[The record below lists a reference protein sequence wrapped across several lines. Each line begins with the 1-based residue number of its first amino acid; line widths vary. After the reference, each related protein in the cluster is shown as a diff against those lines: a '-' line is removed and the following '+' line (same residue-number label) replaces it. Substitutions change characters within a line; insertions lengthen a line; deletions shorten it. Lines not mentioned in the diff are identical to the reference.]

1 MKFPHRRSVFER
13 KTIEEMCRPN
23 LSPVVEERTFR
34 DEETGAEI
42 DVTRH
47 QDNTIT
53 VVAERF
59 DLTDVEKP

>member
-13 KTIEEMCRPN
+13 KMIEEMCRPN

-42 DVTRH
+42 DVTTY
-47 QDNTIT
+47 QDNTIHD
-53 VVAERF
+53 VKERF
-59 DLTDVEKP
+59 EITKVKKS